1 MGSFVNNSN
10 FIFFLGGHDAEMCEI
25 KEILT
30 KHDCI
35 YFDKNLSWG
44 AKASDYQNEIN
55 NLKENKI
62 PILIELTI
70 DITLPENAVIIDH
83 HNERESEKSSIEQV
97 AELLGIELNRW
108 QKLIAVNDKGY
119 IPAMQQICATKDEI
133 DKVRMFDRK
142 SQGVTEEDEK
152 LAEESIKKN
161 KTEKNGITIIKS
173 LTEKFSPIADKMFG
187 NTYNLLIFT
196 DEVLTYYGER
206 KKQIVKNFE
215 QLIKEEK
222 AYYGGGDQGFFGL
235 AKGKVTSDE
244 VRDVKKEIIKMKPE
258 LNEKLLSHHIFI
270 FPFKWRIWNTDDEKA
285 SLYEKFDVQKFAEEL
300 EKNTSWK
307 RKEFE
312 LNYYNHYNEYN
323 YFYDYVREVLYDLHP
338 NVKSSNTDDDLI
350 NHFEYEF
357 DKSKKYNIKLYGEA
371 KLFSLEID
379 SILLNSY
386 KTGTAALSFHL
397 RNYNYP
403 DKNDILKIN
412 KFGRRIY
419 VPFFDLNPD
428 SIITG
433 KPDETKSDKVLCA
446 TKKNEIPDALWIGKP
461 DLESC
466 DKSLY
471 EDFENYKNKDYFK
484 TGSFIL
490 PKFIEELFP
499 QDFFLVRENEGY
511 LDPEKKKKNPMYKA
525 LLMPVLDDRMHV
537 VCWYG
542 NTELVN
548 ELNQIKNYSDFDL
561 GNYYI
566 NDNRE
571 KKNHYSYEKCPWW
584 YSYIFVDAPAPMH
597 TDKFVKQKLLN
608 EQTYSRWVEWG
619 TLYGFSRSSFVMLT
633 ESFSDLEKK
642 NATFLV
648 RHLQSMYYKMAEL
661 CLLQRATVLSFS
673 DEVTHVSN
681 LIDLE
686 KEGNGLEKILNKIS
700 DLYKSY
706 ILFVNKINFREITA
720 QEQGIEMYDMIQKIM
735 RIQNDVKDL
744 DREIDELNRFASIIA
759 EKKETQALKEQT
771 FEANRLTKI
780 ATWLLIP
787 ALLAGLLGMNVIPDF
802 QDLPKF
808 LLFQGEIVW
817 QFWISVILI
826 IVLTLLGYWL
836 IMKLLGNKKKSKV

>member
-1 MGSFVNNSN
+1 MRSSDY
-10 FIFFLGGHDAEMCEI
+10 IFFLGGHDAEMLEI
-25 KEILT
+25 KNILSRENYSLFDYNLRWNNANVSVYSSEIA
-30 KHDCI
+30 
-35 YFDKNLSWG
+35 NL
-44 AKASDYQNEIN
+44 NEN
-55 NLKENKI
+55 DI
-62 PILIELTI
+62 PVFIELKS
-70 DITLPENAVIIDH
+70 DSPLPKNSIIIDH
-83 HNERESEKSSIEQV
+83 HLEREKEPSSIEQI

-108 QKLIAVNDKGY
+108 QKLIAANDKGY

-142 SQGVTEEDEK
+142 SQDVSEEDER

-161 KTEKNGITIIKS
+161 ITEENGIIVIKS
-173 LTEKFSPIADKMFG
+173 LTNKFSPIADRMFG
-187 NTYNLLIFT
+187 MTNNLLVYN
-196 DEVLTYYGER
+196 DEALTYYGER
-206 KKQIVKNFE
+206 KVQIVKDFE

-222 AYYGGGDQGFFGL
+222 AYYGGGEQGFFGL
-235 AKGKVTSDE
+235 AKGKVTKE
-244 VRDVKKEIIKMKPE
+244 EIEETKKVILEMKPE
-258 LNEKLLSHHIFI
+258 VSEKLYSYHIFI

-312 LNYYNHYNEYN
+312 INHYDHYNEYN
-323 YFYDYVREVLYDLHP
+323 YFYDYVREILYDLHP

-357 DKSKKYNIKLYGEA
+357 DKSKKYNIKLYGED

-379 SILLNSY
+379 SILLNVY
-386 KTGTAALSFHL
+386 KTGTAVLSFHL

-403 DKNDILKIN
+403 DKNEILKIN

-419 VPFFDLNPD
+419 VPFFDLDPD

-433 KPDETKSDKVLCA
+433 NPDETNSDKVLCA
-446 TKKNEIPDALWIGKP
+446 TKKYEIPDAIWIGNP
-461 DLESC
+461 NLEED
-466 DKSLY
+466 DKKLL
-471 EDFENYKNKDYFK
+471 EDFENYRKKEFFL
-484 TGSFIL
+484 TGAFAL
-490 PKFIEELFP
+490 PKFIEGLFP
-499 QDFFLVRENEGY
+499 NNFFLVRENEGY
-511 LDPEKKKKNPMYKA
+511 LDKDRKKKNSKYKI
-525 LLMPVLDDRMHV
+525 LLMPVLDDRMHI

-542 NTELVN
+542 NTELVKV
-548 ELNQIKNYSDFDL
+548 LNQVKNCSDFDL
-561 GNYYI
+561 GYYHI

-571 KKNHYSYEKCPWW
+571 KKNHYSFEESEWW
-584 YSYIFVDAPAPMH
+584 YSYIFIDTSPMH
-597 TDKFVKQKLLN
+597 TNKFEKQNLLK
-608 EQTYSRWVEWG
+608 EQTYSRWVGWG
-619 TLYGFSRSSFVMLT
+619 TLYGFSRFSFVMLT
-633 ESFSDLEKK
+633 KSFSNLEKN

-681 LIDLE
+681 LIGLE
-686 KEGNGLEKILNKIS
+686 KEGSELEKVLNKIS

-771 FEANRLTKI
+771 FEANRLTKV

-802 QDLPKF
+802 QDLPKY

-817 QFWISVILI
+817 QFWISVALI
-826 IVLTLLGYWL
+826 IGLTPLGYWL
-836 IMKLLGNKKKSKV
+836 IMKLSRNKKKSKV